1 MQPQDSGIY
10 FSKWVFGGVQFEK
23 WTFEQKSGVVIK
35 KKTPKIG
42 LLKLHDAALFKFKSE
57 LAFKWVS
64 STVGILNKQVE
75 QVKFLFTNRNREA
88 KLKIKWKKLCLSLKI
103 LFENLISICQYF
115 QLEFFYHVEKDDCE

>member
-42 LLKLHDAALFKFKSE
+42 LLKLHTYLLSAR
-57 LAFKWVS
+57 V
-64 STVGILNKQVE
+64 
-75 QVKFLFTNRNREA
+75 FLSCRKR
-88 KLKIKWKKLCLSLKI
+88 
-103 LFENLISICQYF
+103 
-115 QLEFFYHVEKDDCE
+115 